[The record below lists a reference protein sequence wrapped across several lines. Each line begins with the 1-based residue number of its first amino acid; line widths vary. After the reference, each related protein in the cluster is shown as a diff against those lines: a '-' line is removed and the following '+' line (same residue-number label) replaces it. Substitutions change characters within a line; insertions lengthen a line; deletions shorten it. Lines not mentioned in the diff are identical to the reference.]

1 MSNELLGQAINNIIW
16 KEKKKRMKAIEPFPS
31 FL

>member
-16 KEKKKRMKAIEPFPS
+16 KEKEKRMKAIEPFPS